1 MPQRSQVFKISPCFL
16 NIIVIV
22 NVKFGQVMSPHHS
35 IECLSECSMVVFFN
49 KVLEGGM
56 QSVSDE
62 ATYWD
67 VPSLLRE
74 RAKTQCWMN
83 YLWASNL
90 KGPSAEVD
98 FSGED
103 VVLLSLVTFHLRYA
117 FESQN
122 ITTKVLNRE
131 HLRYPFE
138 SQKITIQVCV
148 LCTVYCEKYWISELV
163 TLEVVVMS
171 YSKPELEKKY
181 NDFRNQSERYRYII
195 IDRCWYSKL

>member
-67 VPSLLRE
+67 VPSLLRG

-103 VVLLSLVTFHLRYA
+103 VVLLSLVSFHLRYA
-117 FESQN
+117 FESQK
-122 ITTKVLNRE
+122 ITTKV
-131 HLRYPFE
+131 
-138 SQKITIQVCV
+138 C
-148 LCTVYCEKYWISELV
+148 VYCEKYWIGELV

-171 YSKPELEKKY
+171 YSKPEWEKKY
-181 NDFRNQSERYRYII
+181 TDSVNQSERNH
-195 IDRCWYSKL
+195 W

>member
-67 VPSLLRE
+67 VPSLLRG

-103 VVLLSLVTFHLRYA
+103 VVLLSLVSFHLRYA
-117 FESQN
+117 FESQK
-122 ITTKVLNRE
+122 ITTKVLNRRQFRIGNISDIPLS
-131 HLRYPFE
+131 HKKL
-138 SQKITIQVCV
+138 VCV
-148 LCTVYCEKYWISELV
+148 LCTVYCEKYWISEKLV

-171 YSKPELEKKY
+171 YSKPEWEKKY
-181 NDFRNQSERYRYII
+181 TDSVNQSERNH
-195 IDRCWYSKL
+195 W